1 MDKQTEQLVLKVKG
15 MTCVNCEHHI
25 EQDLYGQDGI
35 RKVNASFRKGTAV
48 IEYSSF
54 KITIEEIIM
63 IISESG
69 YAAEVFEEQESDK
82 YSKINKILL
91 GIISAMIGWTF
102 LRRTGLLS
110 LLNFFPEANEN
121 TSYLMLVV
129 IGFLTSFHCIAMCG
143 GINLSQCMKEEKNS
157 LRPSIL
163 YNLGRI
169 VSYTIIGGIV
179 GTIGSVISFSG
190 RMQGAVQL
198 VAGVFMVIMGLNMLG
213 VASWLRRFNLT
224 MPKQITKMVSG
235 KKGSNRPFIVGL
247 ANGLMPCGPL
257 QSMQLY
263 ALSTGSMLSGALS
276 MFLFSIGTVPLMFLL
291 GVLSSVIN
299 KKSAGKIVKFGA
311 ILVVVLGASM
321 FNNGLGLAG
330 IGVSY
335 GNTSEAVKA
344 VIRDEVQEVTID
356 LKSGSYTPVIVEKGR
371 KVRWTIRAEEGTLN
385 GCNNKIIV
393 REYGI
398 SQKLSLGETV
408 IEFTPSEVGTVP
420 YSCWMGMI
428 RSSIYVV
435 EPGEEVDIKQLERKK
450 NEEAVVD
457 YVIPTDEIAVAQ
469 VEGETQTVKVH
480 MEDGRFT
487 PAVVVLQ
494 EGIPTEW
501 VIEVDQGVNGNLA
514 IPIYGG
520 VINLQKGKN
529 ALTLVPFRD
538 FEIADESFSY
548 YGIVK
553 VVSDINSINIDTIKQ
568 EAKEY
573 ELTNGEAIDFLVPSC
588 H

>member
-1 MDKQTEQLVLKVKG
+1 MDKQTEQLVLKING

-25 EQDLYGQDGI
+25 EEDLQGQVGI
-35 RKVNASFRKGTAV
+35 SKVKASFRKGTAV
-48 IEYSSF
+48 IEYISS

-69 YAAEVFEEQESDK
+69 YTAEVFVEQEAEK

-91 GIISAMIGWTF
+91 SVISAMIGWTL
-102 LRRTGLLS
+102 LRRTGMLS
-110 LLNFFPEANEN
+110 ILNFFPEANEN

-143 GINLSQCMKEEKNS
+143 GINLSQCMREEKNS
-157 LRPSIL
+157 LRSSSL

-169 VSYTIIGGIV
+169 ISYTIIGGIV

-198 VAGVFMVIMGLNMLG
+198 FAGIFMVIMGLNMLG
-213 VASWLRRFNLT
+213 VAPWLRKFNLT
-224 MPKQITKMVSG
+224 MPKQITKLVSR
-235 KKGSNRPFIVGL
+235 KKGSNSPFIVGL

-291 GVLSSVIN
+291 GLLSSVVS

-311 ILVVVLGASM
+311 VLVVVLGVSM

-335 GNTSEAVKA
+335 GSKSEAVKA
-344 VIRDEVQEVTID
+344 VIKDGVQEVTID

-408 IEFTPSEVGTVP
+408 IEFTPTEVGTVP

-435 EPGEEVDIKQLERKK
+435 EPGEEVDMKQLEREE
-450 NEEAVVD
+450 NTEAVAD
-457 YVIPTDEIAVAQ
+457 DVIPTDKIAVAQ
-469 VEGETQTVKVH
+469 LEGETQTVKVY

-514 IPIYGG
+514 VPIYGG

-529 ALTLVPFRD
+529 ELSLVPYMD
-538 FEIADESFSY
+538 FEFADESFEY

-568 EAKEY
+568 EVKEY
-573 ELTNGEAIDFLVPSC
+573 ELIDGEEIDSEVPSC

>member
-1 MDKQTEQLVLKVKG
+1 MDKQTEQLVLKIKG

-25 EQDLYGQDGI
+25 EEDLQGQVGI
-35 RKVNASFRKGTAV
+35 SKVKASFRKGTAV
-48 IEYSSF
+48 IEYISSE
-54 KITIEEIIM
+54 ITIEEIIM
-63 IISESG
+63 IILDSG
-69 YAAEVFEEQESDK
+69 YTAEVFVEQESDK

-91 GIISAMIGWTF
+91 GIITAMIGWTF

-110 LLNFFPEANEN
+110 LMNFFPEANEN

-143 GINLSQCMKEEKNS
+143 GINLSQCLKEEKNS

-179 GTIGSVISFSG
+179 GAIGSVISFSG
-190 RMQGAVQL
+190 RMQGTVQL
-198 VAGVFMVIMGLNMLG
+198 VAGIFMVIMGLNMLG
-213 VASWLRRFNLT
+213 AAPWLRRFHLT

-235 KKGSNRPFIVGL
+235 KKGSNSPFIVGL

-291 GVLSSVIN
+291 GVLSSVIS

-311 ILVVVLGASM
+311 ILVVVLGVSM

-335 GNTSEAVKA
+335 GSTSEAVKA
-344 VIRDEVQEVTID
+344 VIKDGVQEVTME

-371 KVRWTIRAEEGTLN
+371 KVRWIIRAEEGTLN

-408 IEFTPSEVGTVP
+408 IEFTPSEIGTVP

-435 EPGEEVDIKQLERKK
+435 EPGEEVDIEQLERMK

-469 VEGETQTVKVH
+469 
-480 MEDGRFT
+480 
-487 PAVVVLQ
+487 L
-494 EGIPTEW
+494 
-501 VIEVDQGVNGNLA
+501 
-514 IPIYGG
+514 
-520 VINLQKGKN
+520 
-529 ALTLVPFRD
+529 
-538 FEIADESFSY
+538 
-548 YGIVK
+548 
-553 VVSDINSINIDTIKQ
+553 
-568 EAKEY
+568 
-573 ELTNGEAIDFLVPSC
+573 
-588 H
+588 

>member
-1 MDKQTEQLVLKVKG
+1 MDKQTEQLVLKIKG

-25 EQDLYGQDGI
+25 EEDLKGQDGI
-35 RKVNASFRKGTAV
+35 SKVKASYRNGSAI
-48 IEYSSF
+48 IEYSSS
-54 KITIEEIIM
+54 KITIAEVIR

-69 YAAEVFEEQESDK
+69 YTAEVFVEQESDK
-82 YSKINKILL
+82 YRKINIILIC
-91 GIISAMIGWTF
+91 IISIMIGWTF

-143 GINLSQCMKEEKNS
+143 GINLSQCMREDKNS
-157 LRPSIL
+157 LLPSSL

-198 VAGVFMVIMGLNMLG
+198 FAGVFMVIMGLNMFG
-213 VASWLRRFNLT
+213 GIPWLRKFNLT
-224 MPKQITKMVSG
+224 MPKQITKMAIR
-235 KKGSNRPFIVGL
+235 KKGSKSPFIVGL

-263 ALSTGSMLSGALS
+263 ALSTGSMLGGAFS

-291 GVLSSVIN
+291 GLLSAVLN

-311 ILVVVLGASM
+311 VLVVILGVSM
-321 FNNGLGLAG
+321 FHNGLGLAG
-330 IGVSY
+330 IEISY
-335 GNTSEAVKA
+335 GSTSEAVKA
-344 VIRDEVQEVTID
+344 VVKDGIQEVTID
-356 LKSGSYTPVIVEKGR
+356 LESGTYTPVIVEKGM
-371 KVRWTIRAEEGTLN
+371 KVRWVIRAEEGTLN

-398 SQKLSLGETV
+398 SQKLSLGDTV
-408 IEFTPSEVGTVP
+408 IEFTPSEVGTIP

-435 EPGEEVDIKQLERKK
+435 EPGEEAIMKK
-450 NEEAVVD
+450 ET
-457 YVIPTDEIAVAQ
+457 YV
-469 VEGETQTVKVH
+469 
-480 MEDGRFT
+480 
-487 PAVVVLQ
+487 
-494 EGIPTEW
+494 
-501 VIEVDQGVNGNLA
+501 
-514 IPIYGG
+514 
-520 VINLQKGKN
+520 
-529 ALTLVPFRD
+529 
-538 FEIADESFSY
+538 
-548 YGIVK
+548 
-553 VVSDINSINIDTIKQ
+553 
-568 EAKEY
+568 
-573 ELTNGEAIDFLVPSC
+573 
-588 H
+588 